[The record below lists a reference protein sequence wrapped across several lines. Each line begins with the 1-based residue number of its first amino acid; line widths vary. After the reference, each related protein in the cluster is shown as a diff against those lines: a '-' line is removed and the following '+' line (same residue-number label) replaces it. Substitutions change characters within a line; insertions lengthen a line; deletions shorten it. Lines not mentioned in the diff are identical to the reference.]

1 MMPALQTARLLLKPL
16 QLEDAAQ
23 VQRIFPQWEIV
34 QFLNARVPWPYPPDG
49 VRQFYLEQ
57 TVPAMERGDEWNWTI
72 RLKTAPSRIIGDIC
86 LVRGEE
92 NNRGFWL
99 DPAFQN
105 RGLMTEAAIA
115 VNDFW
120 FDVLKF
126 PLMRIPKAVANI
138 ASRRISEKTGMR
150 VVAIKPEHAFVCGRL
165 PAEIWEL
172 TADEWHAFRAHL
184 PSHPSGE

>member
-1 MMPALQTARLLLKPL
+1 MTPTLETARLLLKPL
-16 QLEDAAQ
+16 QLEDAEQ

-34 QFLNARVPWPYPPDG
+34 QYLNARIPWPYPPDG
-49 VRQFYLEQ
+49 VRTFYLEQ
-57 TVPAMERGDEWNWTI
+57 TLPAIEHGDEWNWTI
-72 RLKTAPSRIIGDIC
+72 RLKSDPDQIIGNIC

-99 DPAFQN
+99 APQWRN
-105 RGLMTEAAIA
+105 RGLMTEAVIV

-120 FDVLKF
+120 FDILGF
-126 PLMRIPKAVANI
+126 PLMRIPKAIANT

-150 VVAIKPEHAFVCGRL
+150 VVGIKPEHAFVCGRL

-172 TADEWHAFRAHL
+172 TADEWHAFRSRITAV
-184 PSHPSGE
+184 